1 MQNPITV
8 DSKSGW
14 CLPFVYIDHVDYK
27 KKNKSGLVK
36 HT

>member
-1 MQNPITV
+1 MQNPITA

-14 CLPFVYIDHVDYK
+14 CLPFVYIDHVAYK
-27 KKNKSGLVK
+27 KKSGLVK